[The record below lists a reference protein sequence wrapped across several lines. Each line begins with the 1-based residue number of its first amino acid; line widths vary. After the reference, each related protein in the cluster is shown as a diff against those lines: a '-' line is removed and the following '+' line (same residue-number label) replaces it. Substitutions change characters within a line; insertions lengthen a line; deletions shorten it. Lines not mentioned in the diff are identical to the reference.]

1 MRKLSLILAAFIFA
15 ATTWAQNGGELTTLA
30 EKTISVKSTDFDY
43 LYGDTT
49 SIVFKE
55 ANTRSIF
62 GTMGGHL
69 EIARYDKNLNEVTRS
84 SVDIPVNCKYIT
96 GFNNKEGIDIL
107 LSEKNEEGTKI
118 NVYHEHLS
126 PTTLEPV
133 GERITLGTLTG
144 EKTDNMGFICRQSP
158 DMMLTA
164 GIFITQRE
172 GQGAEARVVLY
183 DRKFEEYWSMTTR
196 LRVVDFASV
205 TDNGE
210 VIIGGFRPQA
220 IPDRNDFEIIVL
232 DGEKDHSYN
241 FTLDAGEIADVDLA
255 GWRDG
260 KLYLLAIGRK
270 KKSKDDNGSHADRVV
285 SICYN
290 TVSDKV
296 TSDSYTFSK
305 EEIERMNNKGNL
317 SGTLN
322 DEIRFLGF
330 ENAVEA
336 PDGHYDVLLTQTWTV
351 VSDYGTSQVSSGIMI
366 VTLQPNGTV
375 KRVYTHPYDA
385 WSNIVSIKLAKKRL
399 LRTNGGSLLLYSQH
413 KKNVGRKPSKK
424 VKIYAPGGDKAVLT
438 ALFIP
443 DDGEVIEKHFPT
455 EKFSLINTPILM
467 DNNKYLL
474 FLSNRKTLKLAT
486 LDLQ

>member
-1 MRKLSLILAAFIFA
+1 MRKLSLFLAAFIFA
-15 ATTWAQNGGELTTLA
+15 ATTWAQNGDKLTTIA

-62 GTMGGHL
+62 GTTGGHL
-69 EIARYDKNLNEVTRS
+69 EIARYDKNLNEVTRTPL
-84 SVDIPVNCKYIT
+84 DLPANCRYIT

-118 NVYHEHLS
+118 DVYHEHLS

-133 GERITLGTLTG
+133 GELITLGTLTG
-144 EKTDNMGFICRQSP
+144 EKTDNLGFICRQSP
-158 DMMLTA
+158 DKMLTA
-164 GIFITQRE
+164 GIFVTQRE
-172 GQGAEARVVLY
+172 GQGAEARVTLY
-183 DRKFEEYWSMTTR
+183 DRNLEEYWSMTTR
-196 LRVVDFASV
+196 LRVMDFASV
-205 TDNGE
+205 NDSG
-210 VIIGGFRPQA
+210 VVVIGGYRPQA

-351 VSDYGTSQVSSGIMI
+351 LSDYGTSHVSSGIMI

-375 KRVYTHPYDA
+375 KRVYTHPYDT
-385 WSNIVSIKLAKKRL
+385 WSNIVCLKLAKKRL

-413 KKNVGRKPSKK
+413 EKNVGRKPSKK

-455 EKFSLINTPILM
+455 EKFSLINSPILM

-474 FLSNRKTLKLAT
+474 FMSNRKTLKLAT

>member
-30 EKTISVKSTDFDY
+30 EKTISVKSTNFDY

-164 GIFITQRE
+164 GIFVTQRE

-220 IPDRNDFEIIVL
+220 IP
-232 DGEKDHSYN
+232 
-241 FTLDAGEIADVDLA
+241 DVDLA

-385 WSNIVSIKLAKKRL
+385 CSNIVSIKLAKKRL

-443 DDGEVIEKHFPT
+443 DDSEVIEKHFPT

-467 DNNKYLL
+467 DNNKYL
-474 FLSNRKTLKLAT
+474 FFFP
-486 LDLQ
+486 